1 MNLLWRDTGRTV
13 RFLGVDGRVAFGFV
27 LVLLH
32 ISLWTLGL
40 SILLVVAFGLLE
52 RFDYTLPNAAR
63 KLRVMIGGRVKRS
76 KMDIHK
82 RPYRSS

>member
-1 MNLLWRDTGRTV
+1 MNLLWRDTGKTV

-40 SILLVVAFGLLE
+40 SLLLVVIFGLLE

-76 KMDIHK
+76 KMPLLK
-82 RPYRSS
+82 RRYRSS